1 VSRGGGW
8 GDDAWH
14 VYDLRMRDTSAVVD
28 EHVANY
34 NISLSYNIVH

>member
-8 GDDAWH
+8 EDEAWH
-14 VYDLRMRDTSAVVD
+14 VYDLRMRDTSVVD

-34 NISLSYNIVH
+34 NISLSYIVH